1 LQTVKLLGICGSPRK
16 SGNSRFLL
24 ERSLASAE
32 ASLGEALKAELY
44 SFAGKEIAPCKSC
57 FRCVDLGECV
67 FEDDFQELRDKWAS
81 ADAILYSVPVYHM
94 GVPGQVK
101 CFIDRLGNSLGGQ
114 GESVSK
120 DLKTVGVIAQGA
132 DIFAGQE
139 QVMTYLV
146 NHAICMSCLPVAGD
160 PCQSYIGAAG
170 WTCNRLEKDSL
181 QRLHSDG
188 ETDAQIAVAAAESLG
203 KRVAQIALLVKCG
216 GVACVE
222 MLAADGSYGPFLGRL
237 ASR

>member
-1 LQTVKLLGICGSPRK
+1 LQMVKLLGICGSPRK

-24 ERSLASAE
+24 ERSLASAQ
-32 ASLGEALKAELY
+32 ASLGDALESELY
-44 SFAGKEIAPCKSC
+44 SFAGKEIAPCNSC
-57 FRCVDLGECV
+57 FRCSDLGDCAI
-67 FEDDFQELRDKWAS
+67 EDGFQELRDKWVS

-101 CFIDRLGNSLGGQ
+101 CFIDRLGNSLVGQ
-114 GESVSK
+114 GDTVSK
-120 DLKTVGVIAQGA
+120 GLKTVGVLTQGA

-160 PCQSYIGAAG
+160 PCESYIGAAG
-170 WTCNRLEKDSL
+170 WTCNEVEKDSL
-181 QRLHSDG
+181 ERLHSDG
-188 ETDAQIAVAAAESLG
+188 ERDAQIAVAAAESVG

-216 GVACVE
+216 GAACLE

-237 ASR
+237 TS